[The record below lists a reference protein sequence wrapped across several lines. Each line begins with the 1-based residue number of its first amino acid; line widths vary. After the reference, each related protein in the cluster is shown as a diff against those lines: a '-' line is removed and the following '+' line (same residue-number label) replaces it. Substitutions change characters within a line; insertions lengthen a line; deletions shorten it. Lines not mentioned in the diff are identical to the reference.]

1 MFSLL
6 FVTGKPP
13 HLFILI
19 AKLQKANWH
28 SSKNFSWKQE
38 RISYVSYFSG
48 IIHLPILSQG
58 YWPQDLGKISLTPDI
73 FKFVWRASGIL
84 NLQQRSP
91 FLEWNVWMSSYGSTY
106 MLYFH
111 MFFFCC
117 KSLMLVTAS
126 LIYYAHSELPLAVM
140 VGGCIIAYY
149 KRMI

>member
-6 FVTGKPP
+6 FVAENPP
-13 HLFILI
+13 RLFIPL

-28 SSKNFSWKQE
+28 SSKNFSWKQK
-38 RISYVSYFSG
+38 RISCFFG

-58 YWPQDLGKISLTPDI
+58 YWSQDLGKISLNPDI

-91 FLEWNVWMSSYGSTY
+91 FLEWNVIIWQHTY

-111 MFFFCC
+111 MFFFC
-117 KSLMLVTAS
+117 KSLMLETAS